1 MNKNQ
6 IKERAVESVRRHR
19 SPIGV
24 CLLVVLILFIAGQ
37 IVAGPGSWPF
47 VIGLFFLAIL
57 VHFSKTHYGKTFL
70 AFIVLSLIFI
80 GFLYVKGATA
90 SSSELV
96 SSIRV
101 ETQVPTAVVQEKA
114 EKTVEKAVASQKQAA
129 AKSKKIRTTCKELK
143 MFDLNVQQWCD
154 LIKKYS
160 AKHGADPLLV
170 ASIIKPESGGNQT
183 SVSWAG
189 AVGIMQ
195 VMPKEAGFSKRPTAK
210 ELLDPE
216 TNIAAGV
223 KVLADCFSTYGNL
236 RDSVQ
241 CYYGF
246 GEGYY
251 YADVLVLPTYEAAK
265 AKSNKN

>member
-1 MNKNQ
+1 MQQ
-6 IKERAVESVRRHR
+6 IKERAIGSVRKHR

-24 CLLVVLILFIAGQ
+24 CLLVILVLFIAGQ

-57 VHFSKTHYGKTFL
+57 VHFSKTHYTRTLL
-70 AFIVLSLIFI
+70 AFIVLSMIFI
-80 GFLYVKGATA
+80 GFLYVKGVSA
-90 SSSELV
+90 SSDDPVVTSV
-96 SSIRV
+96 RV
-101 ETQVPTAVVQEKA
+101 TPQAQVIETPV
-114 EKTVEKAVASQKQAA
+114 EKTKTEKAVSKQKKAA
-129 AKSKKIRTTCKELK
+129 ASSKKIRMTCKELG
-143 MFDLNVQQWCD
+143 MFDLNIQQWCD

-160 AKHGADPLLV
+160 AQRGVDPLLV

-216 TNIAAGV
+216 TNIKAGV
-223 KVLADCFSTYGNL
+223 KVLADCFDDFPEL
-236 RDSVQ
+236 RDAVQ
-241 CYYGF
+241 CYYGW
-246 GEGYY
+246 GEGYD
-251 YADVLVLPTYEAAK
+251 YADNHVLPVYKNAIK
-265 AKSNKN
+265 RKS